1 MGWWSE
7 DIIGGDIPLDV
18 IYEIYNACGKEEFDD
33 NGDEVE
39 LTKEDINSNIDKILK
54 LKSGYDGDDEN
65 IFYQVLGYM
74 IMERG
79 ATLSND
85 LKQKIIN
92 ACENDEYATESSKR
106 LEIIKNFIDT
116 VKLYNGISVQIING
130 IGHDRKPKAIIKPIT
145 IDTDDNM
152 SMASQT
158 KFSVNILNRIEI
170 NHIKQH
176 GADETIQIFP
186 DDIDKVIEFLQ
197 SAKEKINK

>member
-7 DIIGGDIPLDV
+7 DIIGGDSPLDV

-33 NGDEVE
+33 DGNKVE

-54 LKSGYDGDDEN
+54 LKSGYEDDDEN

-79 ATLSND
+79 ATLSNN

-92 ACENDEYATESSKR
+92 ACENDEYAEESSKR
-106 LEIIKNFIDT
+106 LEIIKNFINT
-116 VKLYNGISVQIING
+116 VKFYNGIPVQIING

-145 IDTDDNM
+145 ISTDDNM
-152 SMASQT
+152 SMTSQT

-176 GADETIQIFP
+176 GTDDTIQIFP
-186 DDIDKVIEFLQ
+186 GDIDKVIDFLQ